1 MASYDPVDW
10 GLAERVGTR
19 VANRNRTAGPNRAP
33 APTTPPDLLA
43 DFPRLVAQAEPLV
56 SAETGLVPPTPAEAR
71 VVDRAEWVSVNI
83 TAFQR
88 LLRPLLDS
96 FGEKLATAS
105 AKGRPKPEDP
115 SANDGDGEA
124 VAPSKPLSLGRKLAG
139 TELGMLLGWMSRRV
153 LGQYDLLVTDDPT
166 GIVETATA
174 PADIVYVVGP
184 NLAALEQRFGFPP
197 EEFRLWV
204 ALHECTH
211 RAQFTGVPWMRGYFL
226 GLVQEAMSMA
236 DVEPGELLSSMR
248 RVVQNRSQHRE
259 QLQEGGMLAV
269 LATPEQRAA
278 MQRIGGL
285 MSLLEGHGDVTMDR
299 AGADLIPNAQ
309 RFSRVL
315 RERRKQANPFARF
328 VQRMTGLEAK
338 LNQYAAGE
346 RFIATV
352 ESVAGSRVID
362 RCWEGP
368 ENLPTM
374 DEIKAPER
382 WLERMDVRA
391 AVA

>member
-1 MASYDPVDW
+1 
-10 GLAERVGTR
+10 
-19 VANRNRTAGPNRAP
+19 
-33 APTTPPDLLA
+33 
-43 DFPRLVAQAEPLV
+43 
-56 SAETGLVPPTPAEAR
+56 
-71 VVDRAEWVSVNI
+71 
-83 TAFQR
+83 
-88 LLRPLLDS
+88 
-96 FGEKLATAS
+96 
-105 AKGRPKPEDP
+105 
-115 SANDGDGEA
+115 
-124 VAPSKPLSLGRKLAG
+124 
-139 TELGMLLGWMSRRV
+139 
-153 LGQYDLLVTDDPT
+153 
-166 GIVETATA
+166 
-174 PADIVYVVGP
+174 
-184 NLAALEQRFGFPP
+184 
-197 EEFRLWV
+197 
-204 ALHECTH
+204 
-211 RAQFTGVPWMRGYFL
+211 
-226 GLVQEAMSMA
+226 
-236 DVEPGELLSSMR
+236 
-248 RVVQNRSQHRE
+248 
-259 QLQEGGMLAV
+259 MLAV
-269 LATPEQRAA
+269 LATPEQREA

-346 RFIATV
+346 RFIAAV
-352 ESVAGSRVID
+352 EGVAGPRVID

>member
-19 VANRNRTAGPNRAP
+19 VANRNPISGTKGAP
-33 APTTPPDLLA
+33 APSTPPDLLEA
-43 DFPRLVAQAEPLV
+43 FPRLVAQAEPLV
-56 SAETGLVPPTPAEAR
+56 TAETVLVPPTPAEAR

-96 FGEKLATAS
+96 VGQKLAAAS
-105 AKGRPKPEDP
+105 TKGKAGPEEDSTDAP
-115 SANDGDGEA
+115 GG
-124 VAPSKPLSLGRKLAG
+124 PSKPLSLGRKLAG
-139 TELGMLLGWMSRRV
+139 SELGMLLGWMSRRV

-166 GIVETATA
+166 DLLETVTA

-197 EEFRLWV
+197 DEFRLWV

-236 DVEPGELLSSMR
+236 DVEPGELFGSMR
-248 RVVQNRSQHRE
+248 RAVQNRA

-269 LATPEQRAA
+269 LATPEQRQA

-315 RERRKQANPFARF
+315 R
-328 VQRMTGLEAK
+328 
-338 LNQYAAGE
+338 
-346 RFIATV
+346 
-352 ESVAGSRVID
+352 
-362 RCWEGP
+362 
-368 ENLPTM
+368 
-374 DEIKAPER
+374 
-382 WLERMDVRA
+382 
-391 AVA
+391 

>member
-10 GLAERVGTR
+10 ALAERVGAR
-19 VANRNRTAGPNRAP
+19 VANRTRISGSNGTSAP
-33 APTTPPDLLA
+33 VTPPDLLEA
-43 DFPRLVAQAEPLV
+43 FPRLVAQAEPLV
-56 SAETGLVPPTPAEAR
+56 TAETGLVPPTPAQAR

-83 TAFQR
+83 VAFQR

-96 FGEKLATAS
+96 FGEKLAVAS
-105 AKGRPKPEDP
+105 AKGKPAPDGTDP
-115 SANDGDGEA
+115 DAPAG
-124 VAPSKPLSLGRKLAG
+124 PSKPLSLGRKLAG
-139 TELGMLLGWMSRRV
+139 SELGMLLGWMSRRV
-153 LGQYDLLVTDDPT
+153 LGQYDLLVTDDPGDLLDT
-166 GIVETATA
+166 VTA

-184 NLAALEQRFGFPP
+184 NLVALEERFGFPP
-197 EEFRLWV
+197 DEFRLWV

-211 RAQFTGVPWMRGYFL
+211 RAQFTGVPWMREYFL
-226 GLVQEAMSMA
+226 SLVQEAMSMA
-236 DVEPGELLSSMR
+236 DVEPGELLGSMR
-248 RVVQNRSQHRE
+248 RAVQNRSQHRE
-259 QLQEGGMLAV
+259 QMQEGGMLAV
-269 LATPEQRAA
+269 LATPEQRQA

-285 MSLLEGHGDVTMDR
+285 MSLLEGHGDVTMDH

-315 RERRKQANPFARF
+315 RERRKQANPLARF

-346 RFIATV
+346 RFIAAV
-352 ESVAGSRVID
+352 EAAGGPRVID

-374 DEIKAPER
+374 DEIKAPAR